1 MTLYV
6 KFCGGCNLSFDRGM
20 LARQTATLLGAQLV
34 YSQPD
39 EADACLLISG
49 CSRSCA
55 KPTGNI
61 PHISINRK
69 TNPEEAA
76 GMLAKKPD

>member
-6 KFCGGCNLSFDRGM
+6 KFCGGCNPGFDRGA
-20 LARQTATLLGAQLV
+20 LARETAILLGARLV
-34 YSQPD
+34 YSQSD

-55 KPTGNI
+55 KPTGNL

-69 TNPEEAA
+69 TSPEEAA
-76 GMLAKKPD
+76 GMLVKRPD